1 MRWIISYMC
10 FAICVVK
17 QKNRIT
23 NFCTQVEIVTLLL
36 NLSWPAASTLFNAAK
51 VTVILLNSKDTLL
64 NLCSTWFLLVLLNNF
79 LQICFPTGYTQHVP
93 VQGVVPLQ
101 VQDNAL
107 AFAELHETL
116 DSQPLQ
122 PVEVSLDGSIALW
135 SVIHSHRFQVICNIF
150 LSQ

>member
-1 MRWIISYMC
+1 MRWTISYMC

-36 NLSWPAASTLFNAAK
+36 NLSWPSVSTLFNAAK
-51 VTVILLNSKDTLL
+51 VTVILLNSKDALL
-64 NLCSTWFLLVLLNNF
+64 NVSSTWFPLELLNNF

-93 VQGVVPLQ
+93 MQEVVALQ

-107 AFAELHETL
+107 IFAELHDTL
-116 DSQPLQ
+116 VSQTLQ
-122 PVEVSLDGSIALW
+122 PVEVSLDGSIVLW
-135 SVIHSHRFQVICNIF
+135 WVIHSHRFQVICNV
-150 LSQ
+150 